1 MWDTRPT
8 WEERAGALGV
18 DSDRPLPASGPCL
31 LSSSPG
37 PYAEAVL
44 SYVLWLTVGLFLTRV
59 PEAYSLLRKV
69 PCLPGV
75 DSHCS
80 REWLR
85 VLKTK
90 RRSGCPSTTIDRPGS
105 PRGPWGLPGAEHG
118 GWPQG
123 WLGMLTQAGSI
134 LTVWRGA
141 RSGVI
146 RVSLALLLTLPTLS
160 PPLCWHTGLG
170 SSLHTPSL
178 WCPGT
183 RTLRTSH
190 QNKAVLS
197 EPPWDNGAASA
208 ERTAGLAR
216 RVFGV
221 H

>member
-18 DSDRPLPASGPCL
+18 DSDRPLPVSGPCL

-37 PYAEAVL
+37 PDAEAVL

-59 PEAYSLLRKV
+59 PEAYSVLRKV

-90 RRSGCPSTTIDRPGS
+90 RRSSCPSTTIDRPGS
-105 PRGPWGLPGAEHG
+105 PQGPW

-141 RSGVI
+141 RSRVL

-170 SSLHTPSL
+170 SSLHTHSL

-197 EPPWDNGAASA
+197 EPTWNNGAASA

-216 RVFGV
+216 GMFCV

>member
-18 DSDRPLPASGPCL
+18 DSDRPLPVSGPCL

-37 PYAEAVL
+37 PDAEAVL

-59 PEAYSLLRKV
+59 PEAYSVLRKV

-90 RRSGCPSTTIDRPGS
+90 SRRSCPSTTRDRPGS
-105 PRGPWGLPGAEHG
+105 PQGPW

-141 RSGVI
+141 RSRVL

-170 SSLHTPSL
+170 SSLHTHSL

-197 EPPWDNGAASA
+197 EPTWNNGAASA

-216 RVFGV
+216 GMFCV